1 MIVMMMA
8 MTPSLN
14 AVKRSRGIRIPAAG
28 RLAHTAP
35 ILAYSVPGR
44 SPIKGFSLAT
54 VGLWGRSMPART
66 LAGEVVVIAG
76 GWSITGQTIFAN
88 GGYTTR

>member
-1 MIVMMMA
+1 
-8 MTPSLN
+8 
-14 AVKRSRGIRIPAAG
+14 
-28 RLAHTAP
+28 
-35 ILAYSVPGR
+35 
-44 SPIKGFSLAT
+44 
-54 VGLWGRSMPART
+54 MPART